1 MRRLLSFVLL
11 TIPALAWPQARR
23 FQNPVFLP
31 TANDPGA
38 LTVGDWNHDNK
49 PDLIYIDGTSIAA
62 LHVLLGNGDGT
73 FTPGQTVALP
83 SDACH
88 YYVGRSCYLT
98 SADINGDGK
107 PDLIFAA
114 IGNSLTGIIT
124 LLGNGDGTFGVP
136 IISTIK
142 VPPSNPEINLRPAV
156 GDFNGDG
163 KPDLVVA
170 DPLNGGA
177 YFLSGDGGGHFAYG
191 STFSNSKYDTGRPT
205 LAYAGDFNGD
215 GKLDILMLS
224 GGGTTS
230 ATVYYGNGNGSFTE
244 GPGYS
249 AGLNGIYAQ
258 FSMYG
263 DVTGDGVADLV
274 GTDQQS
280 NVWILPGRSD
290 GSFGTALQL
299 AGQLDTRDSILG
311 AADLNGDGLVDF
323 IAQTAA
329 GIRILPGAAGTTLG
343 NAQIVTAG
351 AANILGTVIGD
362 FNGDG
367 IQDVAS
373 ATEGGIVLLFGN
385 TAGSFTNST
394 IVNTGKTVVAAI
406 AGDFNGDGKADALI
420 QQSDGSFQTFFGG
433 VSGSLSAGTPFTP
446 GISLLYMGNTVGD
459 FDGDGKLDVAFGH
472 AGLQIQ
478 ILYGDGDGSFTPGVA
493 SPGMGSG
500 LVGDLNGDGKTDIVG
515 VTGPTIDVA
524 SNYLYN
530 LTSMLGSSGRTLTT
544 VTTALPPF
552 RQGLYTPLL
561 TAIGDLNHDGHL
573 DVVLYDRNQQAVNV
587 WIGNGDGTFR
597 AGSSVDTS
605 ALQLSIGGIA
615 TSYSIGGIADIDGD
629 GNADLIALGSQLNA
643 ATNLVA
649 PCIVVLYG
657 DGSGGFG
664 PPQILPI
671 SHSYTT
677 LYLADVNQDGKI
689 DVVLTDGVLISV
701 LPNDGN
707 RNLGSEQRYVGGSS
721 ISTLA
726 VGDFNGDNY
735 PDLLTTSSG
744 GLGIFTTNVFTV
756 LLNQA
761 DTRNLISGSISI
773 SPATVAYN
781 QSFTLNA
788 SLLPSTSGGQLVTGT
803 VNFSVDGVQ
812 VGVGQVQNGMATVMV
827 PGTKTQTI
835 AYGLHT
841 VAGIY
846 SGDGHYP
853 SAWLSGALT
862 VQKPDYPTSTSLTAS
877 PTATLAS
884 DYVTLTAVVTAPAAV
899 TAGFVTFYDGS
910 SIIGQSQVSSSGT
923 AILQTNLLGIASHN
937 LTADY
942 QGFNPINSYVGNAI
956 YEPSVSPA
964 VVVTVTGIPTSTTV
978 SGSTLTPTAG
988 AVFTMTA
995 KVIAPGTASIP
1006 NGGVTFFDNSN
1017 SLGTVSLDSQGSASF
1032 STSSLAAGTHTLFAV
1047 YNQNGIFASSTA
1059 GNTPTTVTVSTS
1071 NLHASYVLFTG
1082 SDSERNSPSAIQ
1094 TTVIGSQN
1102 GEPSGLVTLIEDGQ
1116 IVGTALAS
1124 ASGVAS
1130 FPLNHSDS
1138 STHTFFASYAGSD
1151 EFAPSS
1157 STAILSAVG
1166 PLSDFSLHWSSNE
1179 PILLADTGSHDET
1192 TGAQALLQVS
1202 AWNGTVSLSCPGSTS
1217 VGYSCDFAP
1226 NTLTGAGVS
1235 LLTVRP
1241 IVTANSTSSVLA
1253 AVALA
1258 LVIPCFCYRR
1268 RLLSAL
1274 VIISFG
1280 TLVGCRPS
1288 TNSVE
1293 TYPHVLTIQATSGNI
1308 IHSIQVLVRTSSAK
1322 R

>member
-1 MRRLLSFVLL
+1 MQEKLSVGNWVSVCHRNYRLHRNSLHVTLQVFVATSRILTLPRDSRTMRRLLSFILMAV
-11 TIPALAWPQARR
+11 PALAWPQARR

-38 LTVGDWNHDNK
+38 LVVGDWNHDNK
-49 PDLIYIDGTSIAA
+49 PDLIYIDGTSSAA

-88 YYVGRSCYLT
+88 YVVGRSCFLS

-107 PDLIFAA
+107 PDLVFAA
-114 IGNSLTGIIT
+114 VGNSLTGIIA
-124 LLGNGDGTFGVP
+124 LLGNGDGTFGLP
-136 IISTIK
+136 IVSTIK

-177 YFLSGDGGGHFAYG
+177 YFLSGDGTGHFVYG

-230 ATVYYGNGNGSFTE
+230 ATVYYGSGNGSFAE

-280 NVWILPGRSD
+280 NVWILPGRPD

-323 IAQTAA
+323 IALTSA

-351 AANILGTVIGD
+351 AANVLGTVTGD

-373 ATEGGIVLLFGN
+373 ESEGGIVLLFGN

-394 IVNTGKTVVAAI
+394 IVNTGKLVTTAI
-406 AGDFNGDGKADALI
+406 AGDFNGDGKADAVV
-420 QQSDGSFQTFFGG
+420 QQGDGSFQTFFGG
-433 VSGSLSAGTPFTP
+433 VSGSLSAGPSFTP
-446 GISLLYMGNTVGD
+446 GNSLLYIGNTVGD
-459 FDGDGKLDVAFGH
+459 FDGDGKFDVAFGH
-472 AGLQIQ
+472 NGLQIQ
-478 ILYGDGDGSFTPGVA
+478 ILYGDGNGSFTPGTA
-493 SPGMGSG
+493 SPGLSSG
-500 LVGDLNGDGKTDIVG
+500 LVGDLNGDGKADIVG

-544 VTTALPPF
+544 VATALPPI

-561 TAIGDLNHDGHL
+561 AAIGDLNHDGHL
-573 DVVLYDRNQQAVNV
+573 DVVLYDRNQQAMKV

-597 AGSSVDTS
+597 AGGSVDTS
-605 ALQLSIGGIA
+605 ALQLSLGSIA
-615 TSYSIGGIADIDGD
+615 ASHSFAGIADIDGD
-629 GNADLIALGSQLNA
+629 GNADLIVLGSQLNA
-643 ATNLVA
+643 ATNLKA
-649 PCIVVLYG
+649 PCVVVLYG
-657 DGSGGFG
+657 DGSGTFG

-671 SHSYTT
+671 SHSYST

-701 LPNDGN
+701 LPNIGN
-707 RNLGSEQRYVGGSS
+707 RNMGSEQRYVGGSS

-735 PDLLTTSSG
+735 PDLLTTSVSG
-744 GLGIFTTNVFTV
+744 FGSSTTNVFTV

-761 DTRNLISGSISI
+761 DTHNLISGSISAN
-773 SPATVAYN
+773 PATVAYN
-781 QSFTLNA
+781 QGFTLNA
-788 SLLPSTSGGQLVTGT
+788 SLLPITSAGPPVTGA

-812 VGVGQVQNGMATVMV
+812 VGVGQVQNGTTTVVV
-827 PGTKTQTI
+827 PGATTQTI

-841 VAGIY
+841 VAGVY

-853 SAWLSGALT
+853 STWLSGALT
-862 VQKPDYPTSTSLTAS
+862 VLKPDYPTSTSLTAA
-877 PTATLAS
+877 PIATLAS
-884 DYVTLTAVVTAPAAV
+884 DYVTLTAVVTAPAKV
-899 TAGFVTFYDGS
+899 ITGFVTFYDTNS
-910 SIIGQSQVSSSGT
+910 VLGQSKVSSTGT
-923 AILQTNLLGIASHN
+923 AVLQTNLLSIGSHN
-937 LTADY
+937 LTAIY

-956 YEPSVSPA
+956 YEPSTSPRVA
-964 VVVTVTGIPTSTTV
+964 VTVSGVPTSTAVT
-978 SGSTLTPTAG
+978 SSTLTPPAG
-988 AVFTMTA
+988 SVFTITA
-995 KVIAPGTASIP
+995 KVTAPGTASIP
-1006 NGGVTFFDNSN
+1006 DGGVTFFDNSN

-1032 STSSLAAGTHTLFAV
+1032 STSSLAAGPHTLFAV
-1047 YNQNGIFASSTA
+1047 YNQNGIFASSSA
-1059 GNTPTTVTVSTS
+1059 VNTPATVTVSAS

-1082 SDSERNSPSAIQ
+1082 ADSDRNSSSAI
-1094 TTVIGSQN
+1094 
-1102 GEPSGLVTLIEDGQ
+1102 
-1116 IVGTALAS
+1116 
-1124 ASGVAS
+1124 
-1130 FPLNHSDS
+1130 
-1138 STHTFFASYAGSD
+1138 
-1151 EFAPSS
+1151 
-1157 STAILSAVG
+1157 
-1166 PLSDFSLHWSSNE
+1166 
-1179 PILLADTGSHDET
+1179 
-1192 TGAQALLQVS
+1192 
-1202 AWNGTVSLSCPGSTS
+1202 
-1217 VGYSCDFAP
+1217 
-1226 NTLTGAGVS
+1226 LT
-1235 LLTVRP
+1235 
-1241 IVTANSTSSVLA
+1241 
-1253 AVALA
+1253 
-1258 LVIPCFCYRR
+1258 
-1268 RLLSAL
+1268 
-1274 VIISFG
+1274 
-1280 TLVGCRPS
+1280 
-1288 TNSVE
+1288 
-1293 TYPHVLTIQATSGNI
+1293 
-1308 IHSIQVLVRTSSAK
+1308 
-1322 R
+1322 